1 MNFDEAYQKAE
12 SFENSTYTK
21 KFHKETLFKIQR
33 RNSKQLYL
41 SCRQDKNCE
50 FSIRYRKSQAG
61 NVHLVELKQIHT
73 CSLQACRKLPL
84 KESVLLETSA
94 EVYLKKTVA
103 SI

>member
-21 KFHKETLFKIQR
+21 KFHNDTLFKIQR

-41 SCRQDKNCE
+41 SCRQDKSCE

-94 EVYLKKTVA
+94 EVYQKKTVA

>member
-1 MNFDEAYQKAE
+1 MNFEEAYQKAV

-21 KFHKETLFKIQR
+21 KFQKETLFKIQR

-41 SCRQDKNCE
+41 CCRQDKTCM
-50 FSIRYRKSQAG
+50 FSIRYNRKSQAG
-61 NVHLVELKQIHT
+61 NVNLVELKQIHT
-73 CSLQACRKLPL
+73 CTFQSCRKPL
-84 KESVLLETSA
+84 VTSA